1 MQSLAET
8 AAKLVRVHY
17 VKPAS
22 LGKPLLTIQQ
32 AIQADSFYDL
42 SRAGCSLSTRCTL
55 CHQQVWN
62 SCLSFDQSV
71 RCLLEP
77 MCPLR
82 RVATSFSV
90 LTDWTCPAPVEK
102 DARAL
107 QSC

>member
-42 SRAGCSLSTRCTL
+42 SRAGCSLCTRCIL
-55 CHQQVWN
+55 SQQLPW
-62 SCLSFDQSV
+62 C
-71 RCLLEP
+71 
-77 MCPLR
+77 
-82 RVATSFSV
+82 
-90 LTDWTCPAPVEK
+90 WK
-102 DARAL
+102 
-107 QSC
+107 